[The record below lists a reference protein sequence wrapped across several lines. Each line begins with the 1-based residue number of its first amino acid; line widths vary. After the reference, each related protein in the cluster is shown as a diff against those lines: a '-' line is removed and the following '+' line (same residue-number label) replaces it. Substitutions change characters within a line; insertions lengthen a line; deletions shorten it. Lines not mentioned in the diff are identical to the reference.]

1 MVMEKNTVKIK
12 LKKDPRGP
20 QVETRPWL
28 IQGRPKAGNRHP
40 GKWGSIREELSTLK
54 NNQC

>member
-1 MVMEKNTVKIK
+1 MEKNTVKIK